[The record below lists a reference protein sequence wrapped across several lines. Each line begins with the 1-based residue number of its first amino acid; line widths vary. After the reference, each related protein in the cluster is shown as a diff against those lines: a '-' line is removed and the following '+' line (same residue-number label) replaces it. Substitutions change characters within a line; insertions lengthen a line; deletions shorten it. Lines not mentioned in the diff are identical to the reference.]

1 MKTTI
6 KVKTGKYLLLAL
18 LLSGMSIVANSQS
31 YEPKGKGK
39 VKSMLIVEEKQDMMI
54 KKSLKDYEVW
64 YDKDANKTEE
74 INYKQGR
81 VTKHFKYYYDTDENK
96 IREEEFDADGDLI
109 EYTEY
114 KIVNGLRVEK
124 NVYDK
129 NKKLLSK
136 TTYTYTTF

>member
-1 MKTTI
+1 MEI
-6 KVKTGKYLLLAL
+6 RRFCIASLLLIGFCIHPAQ
-18 LLSGMSIVANSQS
+18 AQS

-54 KKSLKDYEVW
+54 KRSLKDYEVW
-64 YDKDANKTEE
+64 YDKNGNKTEE

-81 VTKHFKYYYDTDENK
+81 ITKHFKYYYDTDDNK
-96 IREEEFDADGDLI
+96 IKEEEFDADGDLV

-114 KIVNGLRVEK
+114 KLVNGLRTEK
-124 NVYDK
+124 NVYDN
-129 NKKLLSK
+129 NKKLLSR